1 MNHDSIS
8 NWKVE
13 ISGVLDQKMMI
24 SLHENLQ
31 DATS

>member
-13 ISGVLDQKMMI
+13 ISGVLGQKMMI
-24 SLHENLQ
+24 FLHENLP
-31 DATS
+31 DVAS